1 MEQTVHFYPKGSL
14 HLKKD
19 APGAKMWG
27 VALEKTELT
36 FFEVEPNSRFEWHR
50 HESEQITMVLEGAL
64 FFEMDDKTIQVEAGD
79 VIAIP
84 SNVLHAAYTKAK
96 PVKAIDAWSPVLRN
110 YPLNAE

>member
-1 MEQTVHFYPKGSL
+1 MDNVHFYPKSSL
-14 HLKKD
+14 QLKED

-27 VALEKTELT
+27 IALEKTELT

-64 FFEMDDKTIQVEAGD
+64 FFEVEQTIYKVEAGD

-84 SNVLHAAYTKAK
+84 SNVLHAAYTEDKA
-96 PVKAIDAWSPVLRN
+96 VKAIDAWSPVLRN
-110 YPLNAE
+110 YPLNTE